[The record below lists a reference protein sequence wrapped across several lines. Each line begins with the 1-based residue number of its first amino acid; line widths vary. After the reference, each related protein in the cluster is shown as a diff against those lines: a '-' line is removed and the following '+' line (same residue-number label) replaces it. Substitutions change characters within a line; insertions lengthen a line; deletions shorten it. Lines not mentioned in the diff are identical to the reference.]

1 MNKTPE
7 PMSEFFDKRASSY
20 ETHMK
25 GFMQYLDD
33 FYDAVAVN
41 IPNTCKIINVLD
53 LGCGTGMQTIKLLE
67 KCPNAKILALDVS
80 AEMLSIYNN
89 KLSAYN
95 ADIETKNLSI
105 FDYEYPNDTFD
116 YIIATEMMHH
126 FTASEKE
133 YIYKKINLSLKT
145 KGLYIEADYHS
156 INQDELDKAMQVYN
170 ETRSEK
176 GKYHIDIPMLYD
188 KQIAILE
195 KAFANIKEIF
205 HKTNHYVLCMT
216 KKLSSIATA

>member
-7 PMSEFFDKRASSY
+7 TMSEFFDKRASSY

-33 FYDAVAVN
+33 FYNAVAVN
-41 IPNTCKIINVLD
+41 ILNSCKNINVLD

-67 KCPNAKILALDVS
+67 KCPNANILALDVS
-80 AEMLSIYNN
+80 TEMLSIYSK

-95 ADIETKNLSI
+95 ADIKTKNLSI
-105 FDYEYPNDTFD
+105 FDYKYPLDTFD

-126 FTASEKE
+126 FASSEKE

-145 KGLYIEADYHS
+145 TGLYIEADYHS
-156 INQDELDKAMQVYN
+156 ITQDEFDKSMQIYN
-170 ETRSEK
+170 ESNGKK
-176 GKYHIDIPMLYD
+176 GKYHLDIPMLYD
-188 KQIAILE
+188 KQIEILQ
-195 KAFANIKEIF
+195 KAFTNTKEIF
-205 HKTNHYVLCMT
+205 HNTNHYVLCMT
-216 KKLSSIATA
+216 KKLSSTATA